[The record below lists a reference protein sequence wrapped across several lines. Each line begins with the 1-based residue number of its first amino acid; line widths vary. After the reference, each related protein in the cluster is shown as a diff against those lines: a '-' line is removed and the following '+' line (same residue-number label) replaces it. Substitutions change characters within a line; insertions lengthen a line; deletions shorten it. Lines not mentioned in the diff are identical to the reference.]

1 MNEDL
6 IADIWTMIVEKLPE
20 KVRDEAAMEYVNLL
34 LDHGIKES
42 ALANLEGIDPHLDTA
57 IEYAIDGEEIE
68 SEDDDYYDDDED

>member
-6 IADIWTMIVEKLPE
+6 IADIWTTMIERLPE
-20 KVRDEAAMEYVNLL
+20 KVKADAAMEYVNLL

-42 ALANLEGIDPHLDTA
+42 ALANLEGIDPHLDVA

-68 SEDDDYYDDDED
+68 SEDEGYYDDDED

>member
-6 IADIWTMIVEKLPE
+6 IADVWTMIVEKLPE

-34 LDHGIKES
+34 LDHDIKES

-68 SEDDDYYDDDED
+68 SDDDYYDEE

>member
-6 IADIWTMIVEKLPE
+6 IADVWTMIVEKLPE
-20 KVRDEAAMEYVNLL
+20 KIRDEAAMEYVNLL

-57 IEYAIDGEEIE
+57 IEYAIDGEDIE
-68 SEDDDYYDDDED
+68 SDDYYEDDED

>member
-6 IADIWTMIVEKLPE
+6 IADIWIMIVEKLPE
-20 KVRDEAAMEYVNLL
+20 KAKDETAMEYVNLL
-34 LDHGIKES
+34 LDHDIKES

-68 SEDDDYYDDDED
+68 SDDEYYDDDED

>member
-6 IADIWTMIVEKLPE
+6 IADIWIMIVEKLPE
-20 KVRDEAAMEYVNLL
+20 KAKDETAMEYVNLL
-34 LDHGIKES
+34 LDHDIKES

-68 SEDDDYYDDDED
+68 SDDEYYDDED

>member
-6 IADIWTMIVEKLPE
+6 IADVWTMIVEKLPE
-20 KVRDEAAMEYVNLL
+20 KTRDEAAMEYVNLL

-57 IEYAIDGEEIE
+57 IEYAIDGEDIE
-68 SEDDDYYDDDED
+68 SDDYYKDDED